1 MQGGLSG
8 SGRLS
13 HLPLS
18 RCLCPL
24 PGSIRAAKPKAQLWA
39 RRGLDGQVRSE
50 SGVGLGQEGPQLSHA
65 LGLILPKAPDSDQT
79 GHSQDAKRNSLQGA
93 ETQGQGPVPSAFLS
107 HPPSGCLGCFPQV
120 L

>member
-1 MQGGLSG
+1 MDKRAQSLGLG
-8 SGRLS
+8 
-13 HLPLS
+13 
-18 RCLCPL
+18 
-24 PGSIRAAKPKAQLWA
+24 WA
-39 RRGLDGQVRSE
+39 R
-50 SGVGLGQEGPQLSHA
+50 
-65 LGLILPKAPDSDQT
+65 KAHSFHTLLASFCPRPRTQTRQT